1 MDAYCHPQ
9 SCSLGPLP
17 PRTPARPDPQVP
29 GSEKLGSCRYGKIG
43 AVYFYDMASNQ
54 DPLFGLVE
62 IEVSIQNVAE
72 GMLRLEIYCIADG
85 YQSACGNGSKFPLRI
100 AVLAGEKTIAIAEWA
115 YPPIICGHAD
125 PMTFAV
131 DLPVDASVF
140 AGIDRVEF
148 QRTKGEARL
157 CG

>member
-1 MDAYCHPQ
+1 MDAYSHPQ

-29 GSEKLGSCRYGKIG
+29 GSEKLGPCRYGKIG
-43 AVYFYDMASNQ
+43 AVYFYDAASNR

-62 IEVSIQNVAE
+62 IEVSIQSIADGV
-72 GMLRLEIYCIADG
+72 LRLEIYCIADG
-85 YQSACGNGSKFPLRI
+85 YQSACGNGGKFPLKI
-100 AVLAGEKTIAIAEWA
+100 AAMAGDKVIVTTEWA

-131 DLPVDASVF
+131 DLAVDASAF
-140 AGIDRVEF
+140 AAIDRIEI

>member
-1 MDAYCHPQ
+1 MDAYSFPQ

-29 GSEKLGSCRYGKIG
+29 GSAKLGPCRYGKIG
-43 AVYFYDMASNQ
+43 AVYFYDAASGE

-62 IEVSIQNVAE
+62 IEASIQRIADD
-72 GMLRLEIYCIADG
+72 MLRLEIYCIADG
-85 YQSACGNGSKFPLRI
+85 YQSACGNGGKFPLKI
-100 AVLAGEKTIAIAEWA
+100 AAMAGERVIAIAEWA

-131 DLPVDASVF
+131 DLPVDASAF
-140 AGIDRVEF
+140 AAIDRIEI
-148 QRTKGEARL
+148 QRTRGEAHL